1 MFVPFEKTGDWKR
14 DDAAF
19 KTAFIA
25 LLSKEDDYL
34 SLLSNSVSFLF
45 WYLEDVSWLGY
56 YLKKD
61 DELILGPFQ
70 GLPACTR
77 IKIGKGVC
85 GVCAEKLEILNV
97 ADVSLFPTYIAC
109 EGSVRSELVLP
120 LIVKDEL
127 LAVLDLDSNTFSR
140 FTSREEELLSFC
152 LDHIRICLEEKQD
165 KYYGN
170 YSR

>member
-1 MFVPFEKTGDWKR
+1 MFVPFEKTGNLEK

-19 KTAFIA
+19 KTAFTA

-34 SLLSNSVSFLF
+34 SLLANSSSFLF

-56 YLKKD
+56 YLKKE
-61 DELILGPFQ
+61 DELVLGPFQ
-70 GLPACTR
+70 GLPACTK

-85 GVCAEKLEILNV
+85 GACARKLEIINV

-120 LIVKDEL
+120 FVVDDEL
-127 LAVLDLDSNTFSR
+127 LAVLDLDSNTLSR

-152 LDHIRICLEEKQD
+152 LAHIRACLEE
-165 KYYGN
+165 
-170 YSR
+170 